1 MVAGQGHGHFLSTRS
16 GQGLGSTLPAVLLT
30 SPQVTC
36 CCYSN
41 FRLQRTEVKRRN
53 DSARSQR
60 TWDLLILHWV
70 LFLLHLPV
78 LALPDWRRQEKK
90 NKEGLWNQ
98 AELAF
103 RPDSDL
109 DQLTRGW
116 QIVFFL
122 GNDCLER
129 AVEKDLEA
137 KSRPGRKE
145 RRDQLAEPDW
155 MQLRE

>member
-1 MVAGQGHGHFLSTRS
+1 M
-16 GQGLGSTLPAVLLT
+16 
-30 SPQVTC
+30 
-36 CCYSN
+36 
-41 FRLQRTEVKRRN
+41 QRTEVKRRN

-60 TWDLLILHWV
+60 TWDILILHWV

-78 LALPDWRRQEKK
+78 LALPD
-90 NKEGLWNQ
+90 WNQ

-137 KSRPGRKE
+137 KSRPGSKE
-145 RRDQLAEPDW
+145 CRDQLAEPDW